1 MSGEEPLVH
10 RTFCPVIH
18 KKFPESLIWVPI
30 CPINVMSDLVFKHN
44 ADLIRDKLGYHLVP
58 NRMFTFV
65 TAEFGIL
72 DENWGSYSG
81 NSSSAKIRGGD
92 NTGVNKSYR
101 FLTLSVLMLITNK
114 PL

>member
-65 TAEFGIL
+65 TAEHWMKIGEVIQGIQVQL
-72 DENWGSYSG
+72 RLG
-81 NSSSAKIRGGD
+81 
-92 NTGVNKSYR
+92 TGHYK
-101 FLTLSVLMLITNK
+101 
-114 PL
+114 